1 MLAEILDKAVWENDF
16 PFRSI
21 QGYSANVKT
30 LYGKHFALLGNA
42 AEFLDP
48 VFSSGVTIALHSAKL
63 AADLLGKQLKGEAVD
78 WQTEFADQLMIGVN
92 AFRTYVNGWYDF
104 RFQNAIYAPN
114 RSPEISRMISS
125 ILAGYAWDTNNPFV
139 EKSEQR
145 LSTLAALVGDLKVE

>member
-1 MLAEILDKAVWENDF
+1 MLAEILDKAQWENEF
-16 PFRSI
+16 PYRTI

-63 AADLLGKQLKGEAVD
+63 ATETLHKQFSNEQVD
-78 WQTEFADQLMIGVN
+78 WQTEFTKPLMLGVN
-92 AFRTYVNGWYDF
+92 TFRTYVSGWYDG

-125 ILAGYAWDTNNPFV
+125 ILAGYAWDINNPFV
-139 EKSEQR
+139 AKHVQR
-145 LSTLAALVGDLKVE
+145 LDALATMVGNIEIQ